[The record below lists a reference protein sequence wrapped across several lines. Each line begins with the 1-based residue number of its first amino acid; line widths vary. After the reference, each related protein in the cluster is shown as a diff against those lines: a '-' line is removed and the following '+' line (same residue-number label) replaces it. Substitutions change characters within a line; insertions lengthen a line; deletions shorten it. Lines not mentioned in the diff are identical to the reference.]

1 MRNRRNLAVSAVC
14 LAMTMSACSSSQE
27 EGPGPQPSADHNV
40 AEDEISAPDAVS
52 SVSGIGWE
60 WRPGEG
66 ERVTAVHPGPVGA
79 VIELADGLVGLRGD
93 TGDELWRY
101 RVPDTE
107 GFSASFSPSGTNVLV
122 TATDEPSALLDTAT
136 GASLAEDVE
145 GGGGARL
152 LDEGRLLHQRG
163 EATETLLEVSDLE
176 TGETLW
182 SQGTPQTCS
191 DGGPTRQISTSHH
204 SDAIVLLLHC
214 SEDTSEGALR
224 TPAPDTVNALVA
236 LDPVEGRELWRVES
250 EDTDGLGMAQARM
263 FQDGLVAEFPGEE
276 GWLIIDPT
284 DGTTI
289 AESPK
294 PVLSIHEDGYL
305 AGPDPFAEDPTH
317 ELRTFDG
324 EVTATVT
331 VPDGRL
337 PADTPESAVGLPEHL
352 LGIDMERGTPEDA
365 IDVLLTPW
373 VDEGSG
379 EVIDATTTET
389 ASNLDPGRLLPVA
402 GAVLV
407 YVPVERSAGIDTV
420 EHVVA
425 LQ

>member
-1 MRNRRNLAVSAVC
+1 M
-14 LAMTMSACSSSQE
+14 MMSACSPSQE
-27 EGPGPQPSADHNV
+27 ESHGPQPSADHNV
-40 AEDEISAPDAVS
+40 AEEGISAPDAVS

-66 ERVTAVHPGPVGA
+66 ERVTEVHPGPVGA

-101 RVPDTE
+101 RVPGAE
-107 GFSASFSPSGTNVLV
+107 GFSTSFSPSGTNVLV
-122 TATDEPSALLDTAT
+122 TAMDEPDILMDTAT

-145 GGGGARL
+145 GGGDARL
-152 LDEGRLLHQRG
+152 LDGGRLLHRRG
-163 EATETLLEVSDLE
+163 EATEALFEVSDLE

-182 SQGTPQTCS
+182 SQETPQTCS

-224 TPAPDTVNALVA
+224 APAPDTINALVA
-236 LDPVEGRELWRVES
+236 LDPAEGQELWRVES
-250 EDTDGLGMAQARM
+250 EDTEGLGMAQTIM
-263 FQDGLVAEFPGEE
+263 FQNALAADLPGEE

-294 PVLSIHEDGYL
+294 PVLSVHEDGYL
-305 AGPDPFAEDPTH
+305 AGPDPLAEDPTH

-324 EVTATVT
+324 EVTASVT
-331 VPDGRL
+331 IPDGRL
-337 PADTPESAVGLPEHL
+337 PTNTPESAVGLPEHL

-365 IDVLLTPW
+365 INVLLTPW
-373 VDEGSG
+373 DGEGG
-379 EVIDATTTET
+379 TEVIDATITET
-389 ASNLDPGRLLPVA
+389 ASNLDPGRLLAVP

-407 YVPVERSAGIDTV
+407 YVPVERSTGIDTV
-420 EHVVA
+420 EHLVA